1 MAVQKIQALKQGDII
16 GLTAPAGPVCKER
29 LWLAVSKIKEMGFDV
44 EIGDTCYENY
54 GGYLAGTPEQRANE
68 LNSMFINQNISA
80 IFCLR
85 GGYGSLHL
93 LPLLDYEAIKRN
105 PKLFVGYSDITALH
119 IAFQQKCHLPTIHGP
134 MPASDLIDADD
145 FTMQSLYSVLEIFPF
160 EWRLENPESEPTCCL
175 VPGMANGMLIG
186 GNLSVI
192 ASTLGTPFEIDT
204 KGKILFLEDVGEEP
218 YRIDRML
225 TQLSLAGKLSD
236 ASGIVLGTWTDCTSE
251 RYADGF
257 QIEDLF
263 EKIIAPIGKPTIF
276 NVKAGHSKPTLSAPL
291 GLYTYIDAEKGIIL
305 INGKQKLSN

>member
-1 MAVQKIQALKQGDII
+1 MALQQIHALKQGDTI
-16 GLTAPAGPVCKER
+16 GLTAPAGPVTKER
-29 LWLAVSKIKEMGFDV
+29 LQLAVSKIKEMGFDV
-44 EIGDTCYENY
+44 EIGDTCYEYY

-68 LNSMFINQNISA
+68 LNSMFVNQNILA

-93 LPLLDYEAIKRN
+93 LPLLDYETISKN

-134 MPASDLIDADD
+134 MPASDLIDAED
-145 FTMQSLYSVLEIFPF
+145 FTIQSLYSALTKFPF
-160 EWRLENPESEPTCCL
+160 EWRLENPESEPACCL
-175 VPGMANGMLIG
+175 VPGFANGMMTG

-192 ASTLGTPFEIDT
+192 VSTLGTPFEIDT

-225 TQLSLAGKLSD
+225 TQLVLAGKVSD
-236 ASGIVLGTWTDCTSE
+236 ASGIVLGTWTECSSE

-276 NVKAGHSKPTLSAPL
+276 NVKAGHCKPSLSLPL
-291 GLYTYIDAEKGIIL
+291 GLSAHLDAVNGTLL
-305 INGKQKLSN
+305 IGN